1 MVEGVDRSLSTI
13 VAIARGSQDAV
24 RWVLV
29 GATIAVLAGTGSAA
43 LLATLDWATRTRM
56 ANPVLIWAMPFAGA
70 VTAWAYARF
79 GGRASQGNGAIFA
92 ELAHPARR
100 LPLRMAP
107 MVLVGTAVAHLTGAS
122 VGREGTAVQMAV
134 PLADALTR
142 FGRWTEGDRR
152 VVISAAMAGGF
163 ASVFGTPLAGMVF
176 GLEVRRVGAVRY
188 DALLACLV
196 AAIGGN
202 AVTNAWGIRHAEYVV
217 GAVPTLTVRGGLSAA
232 VAGVAFGLAAHAFVL
247 ITRGVSHTL
256 ASRVPIAP
264 LRAAV
269 GGVVMV
275 GVSMALGTDRHL
287 GLSLPL
293 IQSALTGEVAS
304 WDFAVKLVLTA
315 VCVATGFRGGE
326 VTPLFVVGATLGNA
340 LAPVLALPAPLLAA
354 MGLVAT
360 FAGASNAPLASIVAG
375 IELFGA
381 GPAPYLAI
389 ACVVAYLSSGHA
401 GMYPGQVVEQ
411 PKYARPPNL

>member
-1 MVEGVDRSLSTI
+1 MIT
-13 VAIARGSQDAV
+13 ARGRSSSKIAAIVLGAQDAV

-29 GATIAVLAGTGSAA
+29 GAVIAVLAGTGSAA
-43 LLATLDWATRTRM
+43 LLATLDWATRTRD
-56 ANPVLIWAMPFAGA
+56 ASPSLIWAMPMAGA

-92 ELAHPARR
+92 ELAHPEMR
-100 LPLRMAP
+100 LPVRMAP
-107 MVLVGTAVAHLTGAS
+107 MVFVGTAVAHLTGAS

-134 PLADALTR
+134 PLADVLTR
-142 FGRWTEGDRR
+142 WGNWSVSDRR
-152 VVISAAMAGGF
+152 AVISAAMAGGF

-176 GLEVRRVGAVRY
+176 GLEVRRVGAMRY

-202 AVTNAWGIRHAEYVV
+202 AVTDAWGIRHAEYVV
-217 GAVPTLTVRGGLSAA
+217 GAAPTFSILGGLSAA
-232 VAGVAFGLAAHAFVL
+232 ASGVAFGFAAHAFVL
-247 ITRGVSHTL
+247 ITRS
-256 ASRVPIAP
+256 ASRMLTTQFPLAP

-269 GGVVMV
+269 GGVVVV
-275 GVSMALGTDRHL
+275 GVAKALGTDGYL

-293 IQSALTGEVAS
+293 IQSALTGEVAP

-360 FAGASNAPLASIVAG
+360 FAGASNAPLASLLAG
-375 IELFGA
+375 IELFGS

-401 GMYPGQVVEQ
+401 GMYHGQVVDQ
-411 PKYARPPNL
+411 PKHGRP